1 MEEVKGVQD
10 QATDIEKL
18 FAFLSYIMF
27 FCILIYRS
35 KKDSEFVQH
44 HARQGIILF
53 ALSLTNF
60 ILMAIPV
67 VGWILIPV
75 INIAVFVYF
84 IIGANN
90 ALSGNMNKLPVIGQ
104 FANIIK

>member
-10 QATDIEKL
+10 SATDIEKL
-18 FAFLSYIMF
+18 FAFLCYIMF
-27 FCILIYRS
+27 FCILIYRT
-35 KKDSEFVQH
+35 KKDSDFVQH

-53 ALSLTNF
+53 ALSLTIF
-60 ILMAIPV
+60 VLMAIPV
-67 VGWILIPV
+67 VGWVLIPV
-75 INIAVFVYF
+75 INIAVIVYF
-84 IIGANN
+84 VVGANN